1 MKFNTLKLGL
11 LVLCLGLFSFVSSE
25 STSFKCL
32 IQLTNYNG
40 EGAYVV
46 VSLINPSGEYEK
58 TLLVQG
64 DDEEWYPDLTDW
76 WEDQKQKDENI
87 DAISGATVGAG
98 GRGMGAFQIESDKID
113 SGYKIRFETAVED
126 QKYYVKDLELPLTS
140 ENLKGKFEGKGYI
153 RYVRIMASK

>member
-1 MKFNTLKLGL
+1 MKFNTLKIGL
-11 LVLCLGLFSFVSSE
+11 LVLSLGLFSFVGSE

-32 IQLTNYNG
+32 IQMTNYNG

-46 VSLINPSGEYEK
+46 VSLIDPSGEYEK

-76 WEDQKQKDENI
+76 WEDQKQKDEKI
-87 DAISGATVGAG
+87 DAVSGATVGAG